1 MTTRHAIVLLG
12 LLGFAPAAAA
22 QDFRIDDVGAAR
34 QADVAQL
41 KPGAIAFSDQW
52 GGDAVD
58 ADGALI
64 RFDDWANKHPVQ
76 KKFLA
81 LFPAYTEPTIAKPA
95 NGGGPMVEKLYMYV
109 AQARFVLDRAPGA
122 SICRAT

>member
-22 QDFRIDDVGAAR
+22 QDFRIEDAGAAR
-34 QADVAQL
+34 LADVAQL
-41 KPGAIAFSDQW
+41 KPGVIAFSDQW

-58 ADGALI
+58 AGGVLI
-64 RFDDWANKHPVQ
+64 RFEDWANKHPVQ

-81 LFPAYTEPTIAKPA
+81 LFPAYVEPTIAKPA

-109 AQARFVLDRAPGA
+109 AQARFMLDRAPDA